1 MREQYPPGIRI
12 WLMQMN
18 DLKGKTI
25 FVFGIAFLCRLWHCV
40 VLEEVNRMELWK
52 ESLQTALDERLDVAL
67 MELAESN
74 TDIGEAVKQQRDV
87 SMLVK
92 DHPKYDDEMK
102 QAVDA
107 YFEAMQL
114 LLGEYS
120 HHLYIQGAKDCVEVL
135 RELGVIK

>member
-1 MREQYPPGIRI
+1 
-12 WLMQMN
+12 
-18 DLKGKTI
+18 
-25 FVFGIAFLCRLWHCV
+25 
-40 VLEEVNRMELWK
+40 MELWK
-52 ESLQTALDERLDVAL
+52 ESLQTALDERLDAAL

-74 TDIGEAVKQQRDV
+74 TDVREAVKQQRDV

-102 QAVDA
+102 QTVDA